1 MGKQRY
7 EIREICG
14 DWALDIPPYGSKDT
28 EKTLLF
34 NSRSNADLVKA
45 ILEWEDAHPNKAVPY
60 PPTLTPPN
68 EPLTLE
74 QLREMDGEPVWIV
87 RLEDNLGWWAIVRLR
102 NDRANTDYGA
112 YFMLSDYGKTWEVYA
127 YPPAHIDREAWEPCL
142 FCCEKSKG
150 RKTLAFDSAG
160 DAVTLEIYG
169 NAAAIESDSMEFIVR
184 FCPECGRPL
193 TPEAR
198 AMLEKRLRG

>member
-1 MGKQRY
+1 MGKPRY

-68 EPLTLE
+68 EWVSVEERLPEPTYCALVYTTDYSIE
-74 QLREMDGEPVWIV
+74 VDAIGSDGEWMS
-87 RLEDNLGWWAIVRLR
+87 
-102 NDRANTDYGA
+102 
-112 YFMLSDYGKTWEVYA
+112 FEVTHWMSLPE
-127 YPPAHIDREAWEPCL
+127 PPYR
-142 FCCEKSKG
+142 
-150 RKTLAFDSAG
+150 
-160 DAVTLEIYG
+160 
-169 NAAAIESDSMEFIVR
+169 
-184 FCPECGRPL
+184 RPL
-193 TPEAR
+193 EGEANG
-198 AMLEKRLRG
+198 K